1 MNHKKPKQDSVKSG
15 SNKIVPSYGFK
26 LQKFLERSFWG
37 QKLTMGILLF
47 VLILG
52 LGVFLRCLYLSSD
65 PPSTLSWSQDLST
78 DPPHYTTYARNKVLW
93 GSWDL
98 YGNVR
103 YVFFLKSATSLLS
116 FFFYKF
122 LGVGR
127 WQANLVSVSLGIL
140 TLIFLYMSLARL
152 KNKLV
157 GLLGTFFLAV
167 NYIFLMYNRSP
178 FMENAMVFFIVLGF
192 YFLTFPTRKPLFW
205 FLSGASLGISIFFG
219 KMIALFLVPI
229 FLGLVLLELWRD
241 RSQKKLKKNLFPS
254 LSFLAGVLGVSLFW
268 LFFSYLPATRQVA
281 GYMSEITTGLYGKP
295 QGLSS
300 VSGFLS
306 SLFSFGGVTGVF
318 YDTPVGTNFFFRMPA
333 LFVLASF
340 FMLFYF
346 VFNFKWNDLSDPTK
360 NLPQFEFFFVFWLI
374 VGVLALMP
382 WNYRPLR
389 YQVSLIPPLCVLAAF
404 GLVRF
409 LDPQT
414 KKGNKINKWFW
425 IFFVPLASW
434 MIFNLLS
441 FLLKIEGSTANSNKV
456 LALSFVISIVS
467 AFVYYLIVGKRKG
480 IFLGAISRLVLATLI
495 VLISLF
501 VDLRQYMSWAGCPQY
516 SLLHSSQ
523 DLGEIL
529 SPGAVISG
537 PYASPLM
544 LENKFKHVL
553 HLFFEVETEK
563 DLFLKFPIT
572 HLALEQGENRDN
584 AFKNFP
590 QVVKEAKIV
599 TTYWLRDIPV
609 DIYRIAEWTGN
620 PEAGKYRLSDF
631 EKAKLLIDE
640 GQIDSGM
647 VGLNQFVSQ
656 HPQNLSGYITLAE
669 IYYNRKDFE
678 KSVLFLDKA
687 LKFDPTNSITH
698 EILGAAYLNLY
709 NQKGN
714 DTYRLLA
721 IEEYEKALKLFPQNA
736 SLSDQL
742 KNIRGY

>member
-1 MNHKKPKQDSVKSG
+1 MKHKKPKPESVKPDL
-15 SNKIVPSYGFK
+15 NRMVPSYGFN

-37 QKLTMGILLF
+37 QKLTIGILLF

-52 LGVFLRCLYLSSD
+52 LGVFLRCFYLSSD

-127 WQANLVSVSLGIL
+127 WQANLVSVSLGVL

-178 FMENAMVFFIVLGF
+178 FMENAMIFFIVLGF
-192 YFLTFPTRKPLFW
+192 YFWTCQNRKPLFW

-229 FLGLVLLELWRD
+229 FFGLVLLELWRD

-254 LSFLAGVLGVSLFW
+254 LSFLGGVLGVSLFW

-318 YDTPVGTNFFFRMPA
+318 YNTPVGTDFFFRIPA

-346 VFNFKWNDLSDPTK
+346 AFNFKWNDLSDSTK
-360 NLPQFEFFFVFWLI
+360 SLPKFEFFFVFWLI
-374 VGVLALMP
+374 FGVLALMP

-414 KKGNKINKWFW
+414 KKENKINKWFW

-434 MIFNLLS
+434 MIFNLIS
-441 FLLKIEGSTANSNKV
+441 FLLKIEGSTANFSRV
-456 LALSFVISIVS
+456 LALSFVISIVF
-467 AFVYYLIVGKRKG
+467 AFAYYLVVWKRKG
-480 IFLGAISRLVLATLI
+480 ILLGQKR
-495 VLISLF
+495 
-501 VDLRQYMSWAGCPQY
+501 RQ
-516 SLLHSSQ
+516 
-523 DLGEIL
+523 
-529 SPGAVISG
+529 
-537 PYASPLM
+537 
-544 LENKFKHVL
+544 
-553 HLFFEVETEK
+553 
-563 DLFLKFPIT
+563 
-572 HLALEQGENRDN
+572 
-584 AFKNFP
+584 
-590 QVVKEAKIV
+590 
-599 TTYWLRDIPV
+599 
-609 DIYRIAEWTGN
+609 GN
-620 PEAGKYRLSDF
+620 IQS
-631 EKAKLLIDE
+631 
-640 GQIDSGM
+640 
-647 VGLNQFVSQ
+647 
-656 HPQNLSGYITLAE
+656 
-669 IYYNRKDFE
+669 
-678 KSVLFLDKA
+678 
-687 LKFDPTNSITH
+687 
-698 EILGAAYLNLY
+698 
-709 NQKGN
+709 
-714 DTYRLLA
+714 
-721 IEEYEKALKLFPQNA
+721 
-736 SLSDQL
+736 
-742 KNIRGY
+742 